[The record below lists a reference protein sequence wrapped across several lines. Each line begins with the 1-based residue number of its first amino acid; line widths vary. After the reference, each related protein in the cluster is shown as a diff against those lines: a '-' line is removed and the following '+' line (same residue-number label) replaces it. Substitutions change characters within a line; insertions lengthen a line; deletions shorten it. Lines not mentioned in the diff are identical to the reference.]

1 MPSLPKEICC
11 KTKRETVGEEIFKP
25 PVRMYLA
32 TKRNLESIGE
42 VVSGHITRRQ
52 WEELLAHS
60 MCGAVQVFY
69 NCTLLTE
76 GYDFPANST
85 LVIARPT
92 LSPTLYLQ
100 MLDKGVRKAGGEG
113 WMLGDRYLSGRGGS
127 VPFWKSPRLRV
138 RLLQLRRRCSGS
150 MWASRQRKA
159 RQLVHG
165 RLNSSVVKWSGVRL
179 DRST

>member
-1 MPSLPKEICC
+1 
-11 KTKRETVGEEIFKP
+11 
-25 PVRMYLA
+25 
-32 TKRNLESIGE
+32 
-42 VVSGHITRRQ
+42 VV
-52 WEELLAHS
+52 
-60 MCGAVQVFY
+60 Y

-150 MWASRQRKA
+150 MWGSRQRKA
-159 RQLVHG
+159 RQLAQAARLAGVMNCWMGATHG
-165 RLNSSVVKWSGVRL
+165 LLGMGPGPQA
-179 DRST
+179 